1 MWTIEI
7 WNEPMEYWL
16 VMTGDQSEQG
26 LNGEIDRRSELR
38 DKIVNDMGIKLV
50 DEYVKKIENLGGT
63 VIRP

>member
-7 WNEPMEYWL
+7 WNGPMEYWL

-50 DEYVKKIENLGGT
+50 DEYVKKVENLGGT

>member
-1 MWTIEI
+1 
-7 WNEPMEYWL
+7 MEYWL

-50 DEYVKKIENLGGT
+50 DEYVKKVENLGGT